1 VNPSAPRPQ
10 DEQRRAARRRQ
21 VLRRRLT
28 LALGILLVAAG
39 IAAAVLRGGSDSHPP
54 ATTVVLHQQAPPTLS
69 GRRAAARKVRA
80 NELGV
85 VPVLMHHQ
93 IRPDGGDYDLTAA
106 QFRAE
111 LARLYRENYVPV
123 RAEDLVLRRLDVP
136 AGKTPVVLTF
146 DDSTKE
152 QFSYLPDGTIKPDTA
167 IGIMLAFA
175 AKHPD
180 FKPAG
185 TFYVNRE
192 PFAGVREGPAMLRW
206 LVAHGFEIGNH
217 TKDHIPFNQLTS
229 KEVQKEIVL
238 GNHVITSAV
247 PGARVV
253 SLSLPL
259 GEFPKPASL
268 AYRGSWRGESY
279 LLGGVM
285 LVGANP
291 APSPFSTKFDPHAI
305 PRIRTSPHK
314 HVADFG
320 STFWLDYLAKNPDER
335 YVSDGDPNHVSFP
348 RARAGELRPRF
359 RARSLAY

>member
-1 VNPSAPRPQ
+1 M
-10 DEQRRAARRRQ
+10 
-21 VLRRRLT
+21 
-28 LALGILLVAAG
+28 LLLIAAG
-39 IAAAVLRGGSDSHPP
+39 VVAVVLRGGGDSRQ
-54 ATTVVLHQQAPPTLS
+54 TESVVSKAKAPVTAAS
-69 GRRAAARKVRA
+69 RRAAARKAGA

-111 LARLYRENYVPV
+111 LARLYREHYVPV
-123 RAEDLVLRRLDVP
+123 RAEDLVLGHLDVP
-136 AGKTPVVLTF
+136 AGKSPVVLTF

-152 QFSYLPDGTIKPDTA
+152 QFAYRPEGTIKPDTA
-167 IGIMLAFA
+167 IGIMVAFA

-217 TKDHIPFNQLTS
+217 TKDHIPFDRLTAS
-229 KEVQKEIVL
+229 QVQKEIVL
-238 GNHVITSAV
+238 GNHVITNAV
-247 PGARVV
+247 PGVRVV
-253 SLSLPL
+253 TLSLPL
-259 GEFPKPASL
+259 GVFPKPTSL
-268 AYRGSWRGESY
+268 AYRGRWRGESY
-279 LLGGVM
+279 SLGGVM

-291 APSPFSTKFDPHAI
+291 APSPYSAKFDPHAI

-314 HVADFG
+314 HVNDFG
-320 STFWLDYLAKNPDER
+320 STFWLDYLARNPAER
-335 YVSDGDPNHVSFP
+335 YVSDGDPAHISFP

-359 RARSLAY
+359 RPRALAY

>member
-1 VNPSAPRPQ
+1 M
-10 DEQRRAARRRQ
+10 RRRITL
-21 VLRRRLT
+21 VLGVF
-28 LALGILLVAAG
+28 LAVTGITAAL
-39 IAAAVLRGGSDSHPP
+39 LRGGSDSRPD
-54 ATTVVLHQQAPPTLS
+54 TTSVVLPAKPPVTPAS
-69 GRRAAARKVRA
+69 RRAAARKVRA

-111 LARLYRENYVPV
+111 LARLYREQYVPV

-152 QFSYLPDGTIKPDTA
+152 QLSYLPDGAIKPDTA

-206 LVAHGFEIGNH
+206 LAAHGFEIGNH
-217 TKDHIPFNQLTS
+217 TKDHIPFQLLNPT
-229 KEVQKEIVL
+229 QIQRQLVL
-238 GNHVITSAV
+238 GGRVITSAIPDAEIV
-247 PGARVV
+247 TMA
-253 SLSLPL
+253 LPL
-259 GEFPKPASL
+259 GVMPKPAVL
-268 AYRGSWRGESY
+268 ARRGRWRGESY
-279 LLGGVM
+279 TFRGVF

-291 APSPFSTKFDPHAI
+291 APSPFSRKFDPWAI
-305 PRIRTSPHK
+305 PRIRTSPHGGL
-314 HVADFG
+314 ADFG

-335 YVSDGDPNHVSFP
+335 YVSDGDPAHVSFP
-348 RARAGELRPRF
+348 HARSGDLRPRF
-359 RARSLAY
+359 RARALAY

>member
-1 VNPSAPRPQ
+1 
-10 DEQRRAARRRQ
+10 
-21 VLRRRLT
+21 
-28 LALGILLVAAG
+28 
-39 IAAAVLRGGSDSHPP
+39 
-54 ATTVVLHQQAPPTLS
+54 
-69 GRRAAARKVRA
+69 
-80 NELGV
+80 
-85 VPVLMHHQ
+85 MHHQ
-93 IRPDGGDYDLTAA
+93 IRPDGGVYDLTAV

-111 LARLYRENYVPV
+111 LARLYREDYVPV

-152 QFSYLPDGTIKPDTA
+152 QFFYLPDGTIKPDTA

-175 AKHPD
+175 ARHPD

-206 LVAHGFEIGNH
+206 LAAHGFEVGNH
-217 TKDHIPFNQLTS
+217 TKDHIPFSELTPAQ
-229 KEVQKEIVL
+229 VQQEIVL

-247 PGARVV
+247 PGATVV
-253 SLSLPL
+253 TLSLPL
-259 GEFPKPASL
+259 GVFPKPASL
-268 AYRGSWRGESY
+268 AYRGRWRGESY
-279 LLGGVM
+279 RLGGVM

-305 PRIRTSPHK
+305 PRIRTSPHE
-314 HVADFG
+314 HVNDFG

-335 YVSDGDPNHVSFP
+335 YVSDGDPKHVSFP
-348 RARAGELRPRF
+348 RARAGDLRPRF
-359 RARSLAY
+359 RERALAY

>member
-1 VNPSAPRPQ
+1 MV
-10 DEQRRAARRRQ
+10 
-21 VLRRRLT
+21 
-28 LALGILLVAAG
+28 LLVGAG
-39 IAAAVLRGGSDSHPP
+39 VTAFILRGGGESRP
-54 ATTVVLHQQAPPTLS
+54 TTTSVVPTLKPPTLAS
-69 GRRAAARKVRA
+69 RRAAARKVGA

-111 LARLYRENYVPV
+111 LARLYREGYVPV
-123 RAEDLVLRRLDVP
+123 RAEDLVLGRLDVP

-152 QFSYLPDGTIKPDTA
+152 QFAYLHDGTIKPDTA

-217 TKDHIPFNQLTS
+217 TKDHIPFQLLNPT
-229 KEVQKEIVL
+229 QIQRQLVL
-238 GNHVITSAV
+238 GGRVIRSAI
-247 PGARVV
+247 PGAQIVTMA
-253 SLSLPL
+253 LPL
-259 GEFPKPASL
+259 GVMPKPAVL
-268 AYRGSWRGESY
+268 ARRGRWRGESY
-279 LLGGVM
+279 SFRGVF

-291 APSPFSTKFDPHAI
+291 APSPFSRKFDPWAI
-305 PRIRTSPHK
+305 PRIRTSPHA
-314 HVADFG
+314 HVTDFG
-320 STFWLDYLAKNPDER
+320 STFWLDYLAGNPEQR
-335 YVSDGDPNHVSFP
+335 YVSDGDAKHVSFP
-348 RARAGELRPRF
+348 RELEGDLRPRL
-359 RARSLAY
+359 RARALAY

>member
-1 VNPSAPRPQ
+1 V
-10 DEQRRAARRRQ
+10 RRRR
-21 VLRRRLT
+21 VA
-28 LALGILLVAAG
+28 LALGVFLVLAG
-39 IAAAVLRGGSDSHPP
+39 ITAAVLRDGGDSRPE
-54 ATTVVLHQQAPPTLS
+54 TTSVVLRAKPPVTPAS
-69 GRRAAARKVRA
+69 RRAAARKAQA

-123 RAEDLVLRRLDVP
+123 RAEDLVLGRLDVP

-152 QFSYLPDGTIKPDTA
+152 QFSYLPDGTINPDTA

-206 LVAHGFEIGNH
+206 LAAHGFEIGNH
-217 TKDHIPFNQLTS
+217 TKDHIPFNLLNAKQIQRQL
-229 KEVQKEIVL
+229 VL
-238 GNHVITSAV
+238 GGRVITSAIPDAEIV
-247 PGARVV
+247 TMA
-253 SLSLPL
+253 LPL
-259 GEFPKPASL
+259 GMMPKPAVL
-268 AYRGSWRGESY
+268 ARRGRWRGESY
-279 LLGGVM
+279 SFRGVF
-285 LVGANP
+285 LVGANA
-291 APSPFSTKFDPHAI
+291 APSPFSRKFDPWAI
-305 PRIRTSPHK
+305 PRIRTSPHSG
-314 HVADFG
+314 VADFG
-320 STFWLDYLAKNPDER
+320 STFWLDDLVKNPGER
-335 YVSDGDPNHVSFP
+335 YVSDGDPAHVSFP
-348 RARAGELRPRF
+348 RARTGDLRPRF
-359 RARSLAY
+359 RARALAY